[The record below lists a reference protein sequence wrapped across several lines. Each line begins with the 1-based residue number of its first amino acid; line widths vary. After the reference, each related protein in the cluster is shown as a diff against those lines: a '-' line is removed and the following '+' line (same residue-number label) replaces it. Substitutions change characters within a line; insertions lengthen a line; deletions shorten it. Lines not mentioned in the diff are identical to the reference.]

1 MQTQPE
7 EMMMANY
14 RFDEDFDYFLE
25 KFGEPHDSVPIPES
39 VIDAYRDKLPEQLF
53 VYWRALGACGF
64 HNGLL
69 WMVNPAEYQDL
80 LDMWLD
86 GTPFESRTDLSVIAR
101 TAFGRLYVWGKG
113 KAKVLSIDPNVNAT
127 FYNSENDALQL
138 EADKEAFKMRCFWG
152 FHDPE
157 DLDDTDESEKPLF
170 ARALKKL
177 GQIKSDEMYGYQHR
191 LALGGKEELNNLDIV
206 KLEVYHNIAQQ
217 MEPPQIITT
226 S

>member
-1 MQTQPE
+1 
-7 EMMMANY
+7 MAEY

-25 KFGEPHDSVPIPES
+25 KFGEPHDGTPIPES
-39 VIDAYRDKLPEQLF
+39 VIDTYRDKLPEQLF
-53 VYWRALGACGF
+53 VYWRTFGACGF
-64 HNGLL
+64 YNGLL
-69 WMVNPAEYQDL
+69 WMTNPAEYQDL

-86 GTPFESRTDLSVIAR
+86 GSPFEHRTDLSVIAR
-101 TAFGRLYVWGKG
+101 TAFGEFYVWAKNKG
-113 KAKVLSIDPNVNAT
+113 KVISIDPNLNII
-127 FYNSENDALQL
+127 FYDQENDAETL
-138 EADKEAFKMRCFWG
+138 ENGREDTKLRRFWG
-152 FHDPE
+152 YSKTSYF
-157 DLDDTDESEKPLF
+157 DDTDESEKPLF

-191 LALGGKEELNNLDIV
+191 LALGGKEDLNNLDIV